1 MFRVALAARLA
12 VLAGLCLFLQLSLF
26 APASALEAHI
36 FRGAGDFS
44 FISKGLTFSQ
54 GMDTLGDKFQR
65 AGVRSRVY
73 RWQSVG
79 EAHRDIMAR
88 KPDAVALMG
97 HSMGALAAISLAKK
111 LQGSGVRV
119 AYLGLIDIPGP
130 TATAPANVEYAE
142 NFYSMFPVYGKL
154 GKPRGHQGV
163 VRNEYVFGEIHVTM
177 DNSDHIHSAMLNGA
191 AKVKAID
198 EQPSMHAFAEEK
210 RPAGQAEPPIDRMI
224 TASTAHNGTQNGASR
239 PSVPRPDASQLRATG
254 DPIPLSSIASMPLKP
269 PAYPQPK
276 RPVVA
281 AVQVSAAALAPIE

>member
-12 VLAGLCLFLQLSLF
+12 ALAGLCLFLQFSYI
-26 APASALEAHI
+26 APAAALEAHI

-65 AGVRSRVY
+65 AGIRARVY

-79 EAHRDIMAR
+79 EAYRDIMTR
-88 KPDAVALMG
+88 KPKAVAIMG
-97 HSMGALAAISLAKK
+97 HSMGALASISLVKK

-119 AYLGLIDIPGP
+119 AYMGLIDIPGP

-163 VRNEYVFGEIHVTM
+163 VRNEFVSGEIHVTM
-177 DNSDHIHSAMLNGA
+177 DNSTLVHTAMIEGA
-191 AKVKAID
+191 AKQRAI
-198 EQPSMHAFAEEK
+198 EAAPSMHAFAQQE
-210 RPAGQAEPPIDRMI
+210 RPVQQAEPPIDRIM
-224 TASTAHNGTQNGASR
+224 TASTAHNGPARQPVERPGAA
-239 PSVPRPDASQLRATG
+239 DLRATG
-254 DPIPLSSIASMPLKP
+254 DPIPLSSIAAMPLKP
-269 PAYPQPK
+269 PAYPQP
-276 RPVVA
+276 RLQATASA
-281 AVQVSAAALAPIE
+281 ATAALAPIE